1 MEVDV
6 KEILANDKELKA
18 RFNKAILK
26 QIRED
31 LETAMDDYYDIDS
44 IVRDAVDD
52 AIEEHGEIIKN
63 YAREVV
69 QANMFKDKVMK
80 MIEDSLLERIEDALC

>member
-44 IVRDAVDD
+44 IVCDVVDD

-69 QANMFKDKVMK
+69 QATMFKDKVMK